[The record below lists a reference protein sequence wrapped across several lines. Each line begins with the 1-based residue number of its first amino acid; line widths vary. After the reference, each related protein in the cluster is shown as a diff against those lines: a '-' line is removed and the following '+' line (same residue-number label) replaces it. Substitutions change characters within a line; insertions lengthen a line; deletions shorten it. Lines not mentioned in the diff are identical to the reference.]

1 MDVTRLI
8 ANTISTL
15 SQPQVAGF
23 HAGEIALADID
34 AGTEK
39 RASGGREASR
49 DEIDKAL
56 GMLNKAAGSVD
67 SRVSFEYNEK
77 TKRLVMRMTNPM
89 TNEVVNQF
97 PSKDALR
104 ILENIHDMIGMF
116 IDEQR

>member
-8 ANTISTL
+8 AGTISTL
-15 SQPQVAGF
+15 SQPQQGGY
-23 HAGEIALADID
+23 HAGEIQLVEAA
-34 AGTEK
+34 AEQ
-39 RASGGREASR
+39 RHSGGREASR

-56 GMLNKAAGSVD
+56 GMLNKAADSVD
-67 SRVSFEYNEK
+67 NRVSFEYNEK
-77 TKRLVMRMTNPM
+77 TKRLVMRMTDPM

>member
-1 MDVTRLI
+1 MDVNGLI

-15 SQPQVAGF
+15 SQPQQLGGY
-23 HAGEIALADID
+23 HAGEITLADADI
-34 AGTEK
+34 GK
-39 RASGGREASR
+39 RDSGGREASR

-56 GMLNKAAGSVD
+56 GMLNKAAGTVD
-67 SRVSFEYNEK
+67 NRVSFEYNEK
-77 TKRLVMRMTNPM
+77 TKRLVMRMTDPT

>member
-1 MDVTRLI
+1 MDVNRLI

-15 SQPQVAGF
+15 SQPQHAGY
-23 HAGEIALADID
+23 HAGEITIADAEI
-34 AGTEK
+34 EK
-39 RASGGREASR
+39 RMSGGREASR
-49 DEIDKAL
+49 EEIDKAL
-56 GMLNKAAGSVD
+56 GMLNKAADSVD
-67 SRVSFEYNEK
+67 NRVSFEYNEK
-77 TKRLVMRMTNPM
+77 TKRLVMRMTDPT